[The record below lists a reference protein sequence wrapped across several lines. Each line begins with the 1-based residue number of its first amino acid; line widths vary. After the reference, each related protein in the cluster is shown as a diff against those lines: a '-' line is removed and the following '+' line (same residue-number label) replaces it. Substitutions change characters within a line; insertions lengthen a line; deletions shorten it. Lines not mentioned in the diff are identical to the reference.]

1 MLPQDLG
8 TNVGL
13 EVGKPEVA
21 AEAYSEMGGS
31 PREEEQEEIS
41 DTELDD
47 GGTVRNKISQKF
59 HFIVLVPYSSC
70 FFHLVVHVST
80 SSCVLRPTPSHKPPI
95 AGVPGGI

>member
-47 GGTVRNKISQKF
+47 GGTVRNKNLPEVS
-59 HFIVLVPYSSC
+59 LYSLSSLLILFFSPCGSC
-70 FFHLVVHVST
+70 FYL
-80 SSCVLRPTPSHKPPI
+80 
-95 AGVPGGI
+95 